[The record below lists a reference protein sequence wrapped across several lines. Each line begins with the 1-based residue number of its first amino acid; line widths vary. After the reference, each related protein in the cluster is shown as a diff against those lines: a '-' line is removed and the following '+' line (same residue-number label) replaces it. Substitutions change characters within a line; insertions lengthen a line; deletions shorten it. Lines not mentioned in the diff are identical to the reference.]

1 MNKEWCIVFAR
12 GTFFRKCCKCLFR
25 HFHYTTSRIKVSF
38 FYAKS
43 RTCSFIDKTI
53 LFQKRFLLKIR
64 LPFLVIITMHWY
76 LVKFLPKTDDF
87 RNQLVGTLLC
97 SMLSIFHW
105 NLSSLV
111 IQCATMLI
119 KSYIILGDIY
129 TTKIRYPC
137 RFFRQSCE
145 WKRAGLLRPGSVTG
159 RGACKRK
166 RILQCHAHRL
176 WNQDRTDQHRK
187 FCGCVPHRSW
197 GRSGCHLSFLKQK
210 HQRNL

>member
-129 TTKIRYPC
+129 TTKENFIYVSGFCWFSGKSACCYRE
-137 RFFRQSCE
+137 RNDMDIVFFRSNSRQICR
-145 WKRAGLLRPGSVTG
+145 WINK
-159 RGACKRK
+159 
-166 RILQCHAHRL
+166 
-176 WNQDRTDQHRK
+176 N
-187 FCGCVPHRSW
+187 
-197 GRSGCHLSFLKQK
+197 LKHK
-210 HQRNL
+210 

>member
-129 TTKIRYPC
+129 TTKENLFMFQVFVDSAANLPAVTRSEERRVGKEC
-137 RFFRQSCE
+137 RSRWS
-145 WKRAGLLRPGSVTG
+145 PY
-159 RGACKRK
+159 
-166 RILQCHAHRL
+166 H
-176 WNQDRTDQHRK
+176 
-187 FCGCVPHRSW
+187 
-197 GRSGCHLSFLKQK
+197 
-210 HQRNL
+210 

>member
-97 SMLSIFHW
+97 SMLSILHW
-105 NLSSLV
+105 NPSSLV
-111 IQCATMLI
+111 IQYVTMLI

-129 TTKIRYPC
+129 TTKENLKTIKLWVIIALHRL
-137 RFFRQSCE
+137 SIKSSKSLE
-145 WKRAGLLRPGSVTG
+145 NK
-159 RGACKRK
+159 
-166 RILQCHAHRL
+166 QCH
-176 WNQDRTDQHRK
+176 
-187 FCGCVPHRSW
+187 
-197 GRSGCHLSFLKQK
+197 
-210 HQRNL
+210 